1 MRGCGS
7 GRVLSEYLDGEL
19 APVRAEAVRRHVAA
33 CERCA
38 GVLEALRAADEAAR
52 CAGAAVPGGVP
63 DLASRVTDELR
74 VRGAFFAARVAAAKR
89 RWLGDR
95 FVPGRMAA
103 AVSAAAGIVLLAFA
117 GLDHAWQR
125 QWCRQTE
132 PVLADAERV
141 LVRFVVEDPLDQ
153 PRALARMRAS
163 AGAVAGRLAEARRQA
178 RSPAMAADLVYLEHT
193 FQVLARPEPLPPD
206 VTEKLAAGEVRR
218 RVSRLREDLVAR
230 F

>member
-1 MRGCGS
+1 
-7 GRVLSEYLDGEL
+7 VLSEYLDGEL

-89 RWLGDR
+89 RLFGERRRLLHARLGA
-95 FVPGRMAA
+95 AA
-103 AVSAAAGIVLLAFA
+103 AVSAAAGIVLLVFA
-117 GLDHAWQR
+117 GMDQASRRDWAR
-125 QWCRQTE
+125 RTE

-141 LVRFVVEDPLDQ
+141 LVRLVVLDAADE
-153 PRALARMRAS
+153 PRALDGVRAQ
-163 AGAVAGRLAEARRQA
+163 AGQVAGRLAEARRAA
-178 RSPAMAADLVYLEHT
+178 RSQAAAADLAYLEET
-193 FQVLARPEPLPPD
+193 FGHLARNKPLPVAMSRD
-206 VTEKLAAGEVRR
+206 LAGGRALDRL
-218 RVSRLREDLVAR
+218 SRLREDLGTR

>member
-1 MRGCGS
+1 MCGGKTERAPEDLMR
-7 GRVLSEYLDGEL
+7 E
-19 APVRAEAVRRHVAA
+19 APRP
-33 CERCA
+33 
-38 GVLEALRAADEAAR
+38 AR
-52 CAGAAVPGGVP
+52 VP
-63 DLASRVTDELR
+63 DLAARVTGELDR
-74 VRGAFFAARVAAAKR
+74 RGAFLAARVAAAKR
-89 RWLGDR
+89 RWIGDR

-117 GLDHAWQR
+117 GLDHIWQR
-125 QWCRQTE
+125 EWCRQTE

-141 LVRFVVEDPLDQ
+141 LVRFVVEDPLDE
-153 PRALARMRAS
+153 PHVLARMRVS
-163 AGAVAGRLAEARRQA
+163 AGDLAGRLAEARRQA
-178 RSPAMAADLVYLEHT
+178 RSPAMAADLAYLEHT